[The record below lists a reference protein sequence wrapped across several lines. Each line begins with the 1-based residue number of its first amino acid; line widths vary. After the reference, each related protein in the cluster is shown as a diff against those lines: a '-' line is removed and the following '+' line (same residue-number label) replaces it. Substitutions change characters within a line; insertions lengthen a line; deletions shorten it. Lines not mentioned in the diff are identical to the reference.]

1 MFNLVVWKLNAA
13 TYLPQNRVRHFV
25 VGTNRVFLPQA
36 PIAPPSPSAPPLRLE
51 DVLVTG
57 PELPMDQEA
66 GLSPAKLSDLHVL
79 IESSKARVGW
89 TSQGPPF
96 WLTLPLDRD
105 MEKQWAMRCRVDGLI
120 ETLRTGYEFKWI
132 VHVGREPHFSR

>member
-13 TYLPQNRVRHFV
+13 THLPQNRVRHFV

-57 PELPMDQEA
+57 PELPRGQEA

-89 TSQGPPF
+89 TSQA
-96 WLTLPLDRD
+96 LPLDRD
-105 MEKQWAMRCRVDGLI
+105 MEKQWAMRLLSQWFDRNSSHRI
-120 ETLRTGYEFKWI
+120 
-132 VHVGREPHFSR
+132 